1 MARIICKAALAM
13 LVLAISTSV
22 PFGVEGAAAPFSLID
37 GKGIVSSGSLPSWN
51 GKGGVVTV
59 LTSPD
64 TPDALNI
71 EEADDNILVVSSPGA
86 TLTGNSSLSKGN
98 GAAAAALVSGSI
110 VVTGITQSD
119 LEYGLDDTRHGHT
132 LTQLFS
138 SRLQKRQQ
146 QQQQQLSENLEQQKL
161 FITIPSSDDDDDDD
175 MKSTIRDDLEAIFDS
190 AAAGVDT
197 EEDTLLSLD
206 DLYDVEIVTVTTD
219 ADMKKVMDMASE
231 AASKS
236 PYTGSTSVASAIT
249 DAYNKLNTVVS
260 ELSEPPPSIA
270 AAILACDDAFA
281 RHYRVARAKF
291 ASWKARAIRGL
302 WVEKF
307 GLTASALLSRSV
319 ESYDRDTLPAA
330 GLSGSTAA
338 PYRLQMRAKLQAR
351 MQSSIRE
358 LYTEQV
364 ANLEK
369 SSLKKFEAVLLRKWK
384 NREDK
389 TVGTQAFYDETAAT
403 LRTAAF
409 NFDTIMEDLAIP
421 SLGLTKAKA
430 SAEYNIK
437 LNTAL
442 LSFPDSPAARLSS
455 LQKVKTVVNKEKK
468 PTERSVDIGLDLVA
482 MIRPDGY
489 GTFQGFAGY
498 QLGGNN
504 IICGFANDADSP
516 DVISQFGGV
525 RPPFVRI
532 QPKLK
537 VDIE

>member
-1 MARIICKAALAM
+1 MARIVCKAALAM
-13 LVLAISTSV
+13 LLLTVTGSS
-22 PFGVEGAAAPFSLID
+22 PFLGVEAAAPFSLID
-37 GKGIVSSGSLPSWN
+37 GSGVVSSGSFPSWS
-51 GKGGVVTV
+51 GQDGVVTV

-64 TPDALNI
+64 TPDAVNI
-71 EEADDNILVVSSPGA
+71 KEDDNNVLVISSPGA
-86 TLTGNSSLSKGN
+86 TLTGNSALSKGN

-138 SRLQKRQQ
+138 SRLS
-146 QQQQQLSENLEQQKL
+146 LPLASDAAPQKL
-161 FITIPSSDDDDDDD
+161 IITIPSSDEGLTESILEDV
-175 MKSTIRDDLEAIFDS
+175 EAIFDS
-190 AAAGVDT
+190 AAAGIDAQ
-197 EEDTLLSLD
+197 EDASLSLD

-219 ADMKKVMDMASE
+219 EEMEKVMETAST
-231 AASKS
+231 AASKV
-236 PYTGSTSVASAIT
+236 PYKGATSVANAVT
-249 DAYNKLNTVVS
+249 DTYNKLNTVVS
-260 ELSEPPPSIA
+260 EINEDPPSIA

-281 RHYRVARAKF
+281 RHYRAARAKF
-291 ASWKARAIRGL
+291 ASWKTRAIRGL

-307 GLTASALLSRSV
+307 GSTASSLLSRSV

-351 MQSSIRE
+351 METSIRE
-358 LYTEQV
+358 LYIEQL

-369 SSLKKFEAVLLRKWK
+369 SSVKKFEAGLLRTWK

-389 TVGTQAFYDETAAT
+389 TVGTKTFYDDNAAA

-409 NFDTIMEDLAIP
+409 NFDTTMEDLEIP

-430 SAEYNIK
+430 STEFNTK
-437 LNTAL
+437 LNTSL

-455 LQKVKTVVNKEKK
+455 LQKVNTAVNKQKK

-504 IICGFANDADSP
+504 VICGFANDADSP
-516 DVISQFGGV
+516 EVISQFGGV

-537 VDIE
+537 VDIEL